1 MTKNINI
8 NDNDE
13 AEGMEI
19 NNESASKDKN
29 DANKSKKKPSPKS
42 KKPKQTVK
50 VSEKKWQEKAEELEA
65 SQAELN
71 DKYLR
76 LFSEFDNYRKR
87 TNKEK
92 LDLLK
97 SASEEVILDL
107 LPVIDDFERG
117 IKSME
122 DNDAL
127 QTSVEGMQLIY
138 NKLMGILSK
147 KGLTPMK
154 SIGQTFDTDFHEALT
169 NIPAPSED
177 MKGKVVDEIERG
189 YLLNDKVIRFAKVVV
204 GQ

>member
-1 MTKNINI
+1 MTEN
-8 NDNDE
+8 
-13 AEGMEI
+13 
-19 NNESASKDKN
+19 KDKA
-29 DANKSKKKPSPKS
+29 ANEEQKAESKSKNKRNAKTKKS
-42 KKPKQTVK
+42 KSTDK
-50 VSEKKWQEKAEELEA
+50 VNEKKLQEKNDELEA
-65 SQAELN
+65 SLADLN

-97 SASEEVILDL
+97 TASEGVIIDL
-107 LPVIDDFERG
+107 LPVLDDFERG
-117 IKSME
+117 IKAME

-138 NKLMGILSK
+138 NKLMGILKK

-154 SIGQTFDTDFHEALT
+154 SIGETFDTDFHEALT
-169 NIPAPSED
+169 NIPAPADD
-177 MKGKVVDEIERG
+177 MKGKVVDEIEKG